1 MWVQKFSTNRLVY
14 VPQPFGVTVL
24 STYHS
29 SRSKFSMS
37 TLVQRGWKHIV
48 TLSIMVVM
56 IFLVAQPSYADKCG
70 SDDRVPLPSCA
81 VEDYLGE
88 QSGVRVTNNCP
99 GKITVKWDIDGA
111 DDDRFTI
118 PRNSY
123 ATGGVGK
130 ASKVR
135 GVYCCPRYNECIF

>member
-1 MWVQKFSTNRLVY
+1 MHIFVIE
-14 VPQPFGVTVL
+14 
-24 STYHS
+24 
-29 SRSKFSMS
+29 
-37 TLVQRGWKHIV
+37 GWKHIV
-48 TLSIMVVM
+48 MLSIMVVM
-56 IFLVAQPSYADKCG
+56 LFLVAKPSYADKCG

-81 VEDYLGE
+81 VEERLEEEPD
-88 QSGVRVTNNCP
+88 GVRVTNNCP
-99 GKITVKWDIDGA
+99 GAITVKWDIEGA
-111 DDDRFTI
+111 GDDRFTI